1 MKHILIILFMALT
14 VNSFAQTK
22 EQEVLKNVKEL
33 NEAVFITKN
42 AAALE
47 KLLDDKVTYGHSSG
61 KVEEKSVMIRN
72 AVSSTMTYPDFRI
85 DSISVVVENNTA
97 VVRHLIRSKTLDKGV
112 DGTLNLGILLVFV
125 NEKGTWKLIA
135 RQAVKA

>member
-33 NEAVFITKN
+33 NEAVFITKD

>member
-1 MKHILIILFMALT
+1 MALT